1 MCWPCQRRDDVNE
14 QIQDKEQ
21 KLNKIRS
28 ERQETEALINAL
40 NLPILHS
47 ELEQTKSSVSQ
58 GHQDLKELKKQELE
72 IKEHFKEKEN
82 TLQSLNDKNLQ
93 LEQENLHF

>member
-1 MCWPCQRRDDVNE
+1 MYEFCEYLNNRDCSQDDIVNHILDQCVGQRRDDVNE

-58 GHQDLKELKKQELE
+58 GH
-72 IKEHFKEKEN
+72 
-82 TLQSLNDKNLQ
+82 
-93 LEQENLHF
+93 